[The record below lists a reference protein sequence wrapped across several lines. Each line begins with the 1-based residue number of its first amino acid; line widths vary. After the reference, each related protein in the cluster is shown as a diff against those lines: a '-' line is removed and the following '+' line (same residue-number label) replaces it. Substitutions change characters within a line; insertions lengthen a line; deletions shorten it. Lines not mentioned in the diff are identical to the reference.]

1 MPSAVRMTKKQSAGL
16 LVYRKFKNKLEV
28 FLVHPGG
35 PFWKNKDAGVW
46 SIPKG
51 EFEDNEMPLM
61 AAIRE
66 FKEETGKAIQ
76 GKFMR
81 LNPIEQ
87 KSGKKV
93 YAWAVEENFDS
104 NNLASNTFEMEW
116 PPHSGKIQSFPEVD
130 KCSWFL
136 INDAKNK
143 INFAQV
149 AFLAE
154 LENRSLTT

>member
-1 MPSAVRMTKKQSAGL
+1 MSKKQSAGL
-16 LVYRKFKNKLEV
+16 LVYKKSKDKLEV

-35 PFWKNKDAGVW
+35 PFWKNKDAGAW

-51 EFEDNEMPLM
+51 EFENDEMPLT

-66 FKEETGKAIQ
+66 FKEETGKIIQ
-76 GKFMR
+76 GKFIE

-93 YAWAVEENFDS
+93 YAWAIEESIDTGNFV
-104 NNLASNTFEMEW
+104 SNTFEMEW

-130 KCSWFL
+130 KCAWFL
-136 INDAKNK
+136 IGDAKEK
-143 INFAQV
+143 INVAQV
-149 AFLAE
+149 DFLTQ
-154 LENRSLTT
+154 LENKLMES

>member
-1 MPSAVRMTKKQSAGL
+1 MSKKQSAGL
-16 LVYRKFKNKLEV
+16 LVYKKSKNKLEV

-35 PFWKNKDAGVW
+35 PFWKNKDAGAW

-51 EFEDNEMPLM
+51 EFENDEMPLT

-66 FKEETGKAIQ
+66 FKEEIGKTIQ
-76 GKFMR
+76 GKFTE

-93 YAWAVEENFDS
+93 YAWAVEENIDAS
-104 NNLASNTFEMEW
+104 NFVSNTFGMEW

-130 KCSWFL
+130 KCAWFL
-136 INDAKNK
+136 ISDAREK
-143 INFAQV
+143 INIAQV
-149 AFLAE
+149 AFLTE
-154 LENRSLTT
+154 LENKLMGG

>member
-1 MPSAVRMTKKQSAGL
+1 MPKKQSAGL
-16 LVYRKFKNKLEV
+16 LVYRKSKNKLEV
-28 FLVHPGG
+28 FLAHPGG
-35 PFWKNKDAGVW
+35 PFWKNKDAGAW

-51 EFEDNEMPLM
+51 EFEESEIPLI

-66 FKEETGKAIQ
+66 FKEETGKTIQ

-93 YAWAVEENFDS
+93 FAWAVEKNIDESD
-104 NNLASNTFEMEW
+104 LVSNTFEMEW

-130 KCSWFL
+130 KCSWFF
-136 INDAKNK
+136 INDAKEK
-143 INFAQV
+143 INTAQI
-149 AFLAE
+149 AFLTE
-154 LENRSLTT
+154 LELKSLAT